1 MQTLDQFLDDW
12 QASGQ
17 ETALFF
23 RAICDVVKGFDEVTY
38 DFSGRPGISYSVRP
52 THQNLK
58 ERKFFAIMDVID
70 DEPDDRW
77 LSICF
82 YSDFI
87 TDPDELGDLVPGGLA
102 GGDGYCF
109 DVYANDEKMFAY
121 LKERLMEAYQA
132 AASA

>member
-1 MQTLDQFLDDW
+1 MRFKNLLLVIIVSLVTMLVFMCTGSETDTNVRKKVGSRII
-12 QASGQ
+12 SG
-17 ETALFF
+17 EF
-23 RAICDVVKGFDEVTY
+23 VKFDYPV
-38 DFSGRPGISYSVRP
+38 
-52 THQNLK
+52 
-58 ERKFFAIMDVID
+58 
-70 DEPDDRW
+70 PDG
-77 LSICF
+77 L
-82 YSDFI
+82 I